1 MTVGVQ
7 IGIGL
12 ALIAAAMTNAASLL
26 KHRGCQ
32 GCHEVNIR
40 QPLQT
45 ARSLA
50 ASKWFAA
57 GWMLAALGWLTHIAA
72 LSLAPIS
79 LVQAVLAGGAVF
91 LAVMAQRIFGHEVTG
106 RQWIGLAIGG
116 AGLVLLVI
124 TVPRLSGN
132 HSEFSLGAMLG
143 FEGGLIALAG
153 GLAWGLRSDSVA
165 DHRGGVLL
173 GVTAG
178 ILFAL
183 GGIAIK
189 GLTGAGGTSIAV
201 VAPWVVMTVMAGILA
216 QFAAAAALQRGEPVE
231 VIGLMGLVANGTQ
244 IAGGVL
250 VFGDPLS
257 SSATGIIL
265 QVLAFCMVCG
275 SALLLPVRGRDPLPL
290 AV

>member
-1 MTVGVQ
+1 MSAGVQ
-7 IGIGL
+7 VGIAL
-12 ALIAAAMTNAASLL
+12 ALLAAALTNAASLL

-32 GCHEVNIR
+32 GAHDVDIR
-40 QPLQT
+40 QPVQT

-50 ASKWFAA
+50 RSRWFAA
-57 GWMLAALGWLTHIAA
+57 GWLLAAVGWLTHIAA

-91 LAVMAQRIFGHEVTG
+91 LAVMAQQIFGHDVTR
-106 RQWIGLAIGG
+106 RQWVGLAIG
-116 AGLVLLVI
+116 ATGLVLLVV

-132 HSEFSLGAMLG
+132 HSDFSLGAMLG
-143 FEGGLIALAG
+143 FEGGLIALAAG
-153 GLAWGLRSDSVA
+153 FAWAMRSDSLQ
-165 DHRGGVLL
+165 HRDGVLL
-173 GVTAG
+173 AATAG

-189 GLTGAGGTSIAV
+189 GLTGAGGTSVAVLAPWLLMTV
-201 VAPWVVMTVMAGILA
+201 VAGVLA

-231 VIGLMGLVANGTQ
+231 VIGLMGLVANAVQ
-244 IAGGVL
+244 IAGGVF

-257 SSATGIIL
+257 PSAAGIVL
-265 QVLAFCMVCG
+265 QVLAFAMVCG
-275 SALLLPVRGRDPLPL
+275 SALLLPVKGREQFA

>member
-1 MTVGVQ
+1 VSLGIE

-32 GCHEVNIR
+32 ECHQVNIR
-40 QPLQT
+40 EPLQT

-50 ASKWFAA
+50 GSRWFAA

-106 RQWIGLAIGG
+106 RQWVGLAIGG
-116 AGLVLLVI
+116 AGLVLLVV
-124 TVPRLSGN
+124 TVPRLQGN
-132 HSEFSLGAMLG
+132 HSDFSLGAMLG
-143 FEGGLIALAG
+143 FEGGLIALAA
-153 GLAWGLRSDSVA
+153 GLAWGLRSDSLS
-165 DHRGGVLL
+165 HRGGVLL
-173 GVTAG
+173 AATAG

-201 VAPWVVMTVMAGILA
+201 LAPWVVMTLMAGILA

-231 VIGLMGLVANGTQ
+231 VIGLMGLVANATQ

-257 SSATGIIL
+257 PSATGIVL
-265 QVLAFCMVCG
+265 QILAFCMVCG
-275 SALLLPVRGRDPLPL
+275 SALLLPVRGREPLP
-290 AV
+290 V